1 MDSSPP
7 VADLLRQFLQHV
19 EESVPVSGVQENISA
34 QEVVLDVH
42 VNGMHYT
49 LTRSLSHPAPPQA
62 NLSPREKE
70 IVRLVAKG
78 LANKT
83 IAEVLDMSPWTVSTH
98 LRRVFTKLRV
108 NSRAEMVAHVLMEG
122 LLEGNTS

>member
-1 MDSSPP
+1 MDASPP

-19 EESVPVSGVQENISA
+19 EESAPVSGVQEDTGT

-49 LTRSLSHPAPPQA
+49 LIRSLSHPAPPQA

-98 LRRVFTKLRV
+98 LRRVFTKLGV